1 MKVSKLI
8 INSEKN
14 IQDALVM
21 LNKISIA
28 DDISR
33 LILFVESKNKII
45 GSITD
50 GDIRR
55 YLIVNTDLN
64 TKVKEICN
72 KNFAFE
78 RESSD
83 YINFKKYSDKNLKI
97 IPVLNQD
104 DSLSRVIDT
113 NKQISQL
120 PLTAVIMAGGRG
132 KRLSPLTDNMPKP
145 MLKINN
151 IPIIEYN
158 INLLRYYGI
167 KNVFISV
174 GYLGK
179 IIKDYFK
186 DGSKF
191 GLEINYIEEKFPM
204 GTAGSL
210 KHLPKIKNQTIL
222 LMNAD
227 LITNINLQSMYLNM
241 KDQNADFISA
251 STDFKID
258 VPFGIYET
266 DDNSV
271 ITELMEKP
279 SYIYNSNAGIYIMRS
294 SFVKLIPD
302 SQFYNI
308 TDLISKMIKNSYKVL
323 NYKIKGYWIDIGTP
337 DEFKGA
343 EQFMKSN

>member
-1 MKVSKLI
+1 MKISKLI

-21 LNKISIA
+21 LNKISLE

-33 LILFVESKNKII
+33 LILFVESENKII

-55 YLIVNTDLN
+55 YLVVNTDLN

-72 KNFAFE
+72 KNFAYE

-151 IPIIEYN
+151 MPIIEYN

-174 GYLGK
+174 GYLGQ

-210 KHLPKIKNQTIL
+210 KYLPKP
-222 LMNAD
+222 
-227 LITNINLQSMYLNM
+227 NIC
-241 KDQNADFISA
+241 
-251 STDFKID
+251 
-258 VPFGIYET
+258 
-266 DDNSV
+266 
-271 ITELMEKP
+271 
-279 SYIYNSNAGIYIMRS
+279 
-294 SFVKLIPD
+294 
-302 SQFYNI
+302 
-308 TDLISKMIKNSYKVL
+308 
-323 NYKIKGYWIDIGTP
+323 
-337 DEFKGA
+337 
-343 EQFMKSN
+343 